1 MQPVL
6 KTSRIAPVLAASLPL
21 AACLLQWLC
30 WPVIAPFV
38 WFLFYPVV
46 FLSPWLGG
54 STAGLAA
61 TGLSTALVW
70 WFFMAP
76 VHVLVKPASA
86 AYLNAAMFMAMG
98 CLFTWFHGRLRRATQ
113 RAAAAERSARD
124 ELLDRTSRLAK
135 VGGWAF
141 DVATLQ
147 GSWTGEVARIHD
159 LDPSAPVNVHAGL
172 GYYHEEDR
180 PVIAE
185 AVRRSIEEARPYDL
199 EARLVSAKGAAKW
212 VRTIGHPVIKDGRVV
227 EVHGALQDITGQ
239 KQLEM
244 ALRDS
249 EAHFRSLFE
258 QAGVGVVEVDAA
270 TGAILRANG
279 KFCEILGYPPAELLA
294 MTFQEVTHPEER
306 DRDSA
311 QIERLKKRELPEYNV
326 EKRYLR
332 KDGSIVWAALTVRPL
347 NLAAGLPERNV
358 SIVADITARKQAE
371 AEILELNATLER
383 RVAERTAELQASNRE
398 LETFAYAASHDLRA
412 PLQAIGGFS
421 QALLEDCGKELGG
434 NGRSHLEHI
443 LRATSRMAG
452 LIDGLLTLSRA
463 ARCDMQQAP
472 VDLSA
477 LAEAVLADL
486 ASNDPERE
494 VRIQVEPGIRV
505 QGDPR
510 LLEAAMANLL
520 GNAWKYTSKTPGAS
534 IAVAA
539 GLAGGMRTVR
549 ISDNGCGFDMQFAG
563 KLFQPFQ
570 RLHRQDE
577 FPGIGI
583 GLATVHRIVQ
593 RHGGELVA
601 ASSPGH
607 GATFSMTLPW
617 AA

>member
-1 MQPVL
+1 MTSAPRPSMTRSVIAALLPVG
-6 KTSRIAPVLAASLPL
+6 
-21 AACLLQWLC
+21 ACLLQWLC
-30 WPVIAPFV
+30 WPVIAPLV

-54 STAGLAA
+54 FTAGLAA
-61 TGLSTALVW
+61 TGLATALVW

-76 VHVLVKPASA
+76 VHVLAKPASG

-98 CLFTWFHGRLRRATQ
+98 CLFAWFHQRLRHADL
-113 RAAAAERSARD
+113 RAAAAELSARD
-124 ELLDRTSRLAK
+124 ELLDRTSRLAM
-135 VGGWAF
+135 VGGWSF
-141 DVATLQ
+141 DVDTME
-147 GSWTGEVARIHD
+147 GSWTAEVARIHD
-159 LDPSAPVNVHAGL
+159 LDPSAPVNVKAGL

-185 AVRRSIEEARPYDL
+185 AVRRSIAEARPYDL
-199 EARLVSAKGAAKW
+199 ELRLVSAAGVDKW
-212 VRTIGHPVIKDGRVV
+212 VRTIGHPVLRDGRVV
-227 EVHGALQDITGQ
+227 EVHGALQDITERKRMELAMG
-239 KQLEM
+239 
-244 ALRDS
+244 DS

-258 QAGVGVVEVDAA
+258 QAGVGVVEIDAA
-270 TGAILRANG
+270 TGAFLRVNG
-279 KFCEILGYPPAELLA
+279 KFCEILGYPEAELLA
-294 MTFQEVTHPEER
+294 MSFQAVTHPEER

-311 QIERLKKRELPEYNV
+311 QIRRMARGELPEYSV
-326 EKRYLR
+326 EKRYVR
-332 KDGSIVWAALTVRPL
+332 KDGGIVWAALTVRPL
-347 NLAAGLPERNV
+347 NRAAGLPGRNV

-371 AEILELNATLER
+371 AEIQELNATLER
-383 RVAERTAELQASNRE
+383 RVAERTAELQAVNRE

-421 QALLEDCGKELGG
+421 QALMDDCGKVLEA
-434 NGRSHLEHI
+434 NGRSHLDHI
-443 LRATSRMAG
+443 IRASSRMAG

-463 ARCDMQQAP
+463 ARCEMQQAP

-477 LAEAVLADL
+477 LAEIVLAEL
-486 ASNDPERE
+486 AHGDPERE

-520 GNAWKYTSKTPGAS
+520 GNAWKYTSKTPAAS

-539 GLAGGMRTVR
+539 ALADGMRTVR
-549 ISDNGCGFDMQFAG
+549 ITDNGCGFDMKYAG

-577 FPGIGI
+577 YPGIGI
-583 GLATVHRIVQ
+583 GLATVQRIVQ
-593 RHGGELVA
+593 RHGGELAA
-601 ASSPGH
+601 ASAPGQ
-607 GATFSMTLPW
+607 GATFSMTLPG